1 MSAVIQ
7 TSHAPTVPERLKD
20 ATGVAFVALV
30 LGIPMIGLTTVDEGG
45 ALAVHTRWAALALFV
60 LVAFVG
66 RLVLT
71 VAGDRLRARRQ
82 AKAKAKAS
90 PRPAAAATGAAPW
103 LRVLGWG
110 LLGLAVALPIAFSDN
125 RYVVD
130 TATTVLIYVML
141 G

>member
-82 AKAKAKAS
+82 AKAKTPA
-90 PRPAAAATGAAPW
+90 RPAATTGAAPW